1 MSSLIQPSRKRVERY
16 VNFPEEISRDDLAF
30 THTVF
35 VQCFFPV
42 RHSKKTGDI
51 HQISHGNVSLLVRAG
66 LLMDPNNRQKWEQRE
81 VPAGPK
87 ARLILAY
94 INDRAI
100 RSKSP
105 VINMGNSMREFMG
118 RNGISIGGRNGHEL
132 VREAK
137 NIAAADIIIGT
148 WEAETARQDKM
159 TIAKSISFW
168 IEKDY
173 RQHTLWQP
181 EMELSGDYFQV
192 LQAHRVP
199 TVFPVLAALQD
210 NPRAMDVLSPAARQN
225 AHAHPLQAPA
235 SYLWP
240 RHKTAQTLQARIPR
254 RAQTGLPLLQ
264 QGAYRYQQ

>member
-100 RSKSP
+100 GS
-105 VINMGNSMREFMG
+105 
-118 RNGISIGGRNGHEL
+118 
-132 VREAK
+132 
-137 NIAAADIIIGT
+137 
-148 WEAETARQDKM
+148 
-159 TIAKSISFW
+159 
-168 IEKDY
+168 
-173 RQHTLWQP
+173 
-181 EMELSGDYFQV
+181 
-192 LQAHRVP
+192 
-199 TVFPVLAALQD
+199 
-210 NPRAMDVLSPAARQN
+210 
-225 AHAHPLQAPA
+225 
-235 SYLWP
+235 
-240 RHKTAQTLQARIPR
+240 TAQMFRNRHSLMERL
-254 RAQTGLPLLQ
+254 GV
-264 QGAYRYQQ
+264 